1 MTYLLYFICFVA
13 GCFAPFFFLWLM
25 TRNCSNPYDE
35 F

>member
-13 GCFAPFFFLWLM
+13 GCFAPYFFLWL
-25 TRNCSNPYDE
+25 TTSDGYNSYDG